1 MSRKYES
8 KSSMHI
14 FCQSFDVLDEQSRI
28 ENYYAY
34 VKFHDL
40 SNFACSAS
48 LEVYQTSTFVS
59 LLTDK
64 G

>member
-14 FCQSFDVLDEQSRI
+14 FCQSFDVLMSRAVLKI
-28 ENYYAY
+28 IMRMSP
-34 VKFHDL
+34 HD
-40 SNFACSAS
+40 SNFAYSAP
-48 LEVYQTSTFVS
+48 LEVHQTSTVVS